1 MKAEWKK
8 ITERVKSG
16 SGKSPLQEPAWYK
29 IMNPVFSETH
39 AKLSVATCGGDIESD
54 YSSPDK
60 ELDEVNSGSTLEE
73 EDDEEERAL
82 SSRLKKL
89 HEKSSSCS

>member
-16 SGKSPLQEPAWYK
+16 SGKSPLQVPAWYK

-60 ELDEVNSGSTLEE
+60 ELDEVNSGSLEE

-82 SSRLKKL
+82 IFKVKKI